1 MSARCFIDTNILIY
15 GHETPTG
22 EKHVRARE
30 LLEQLWREGQGVIST
45 QVLQE
50 FCVNVIRKSRSPV
63 SFAELS
69 STVRDLMKWEVVT
82 NQAAGVLRALQIQDR
97 YGISFWDALIVHSA
111 EVSKTAVLYSEDLSD
126 GQMYGTVR
134 VVNPFKV

>member
-15 GHETPTG
+15 GHETPAG

-97 YGISFWDALIVHSA
+97 YGIWDALIVHSA

-134 VVNPFKV
+134 VVNPFRI

>member
-1 MSARCFIDTNILIY
+1 
-15 GHETPTG
+15 
-22 EKHVRARE
+22 
-30 LLEQLWREGQGVIST
+30 
-45 QVLQE
+45 
-50 FCVNVIRKSRSPV
+50 
-63 SFAELS
+63 
-69 STVRDLMKWEVVT
+69 MKWEVVT